1 MRSGTISSA
10 VSSRIS
16 RTRVSAGSSP
26 GSMIPPGSPHS
37 PLSLRRCRSTWPA
50 ALKMTAATPGWSSTS
65 WPILARRSRMYGEM
79 GMAGVPNGAPLL
91 AAARVAL
98 LDVVVEDLQ
107 EVGDD
112 GVALERELERAV
124 HEDGGLGLLEGAGQ
138 RDADVGVLGLA
149 RPVDHAAHHRDLQL
163 LHAGEAVLPRR
174 HLVAQVGLD
183 LLGHLLEEGR
193 SGAPAAGAGGHQGQE
208 APDPQRLE
216 DQLGDLHL
224 LGAIAVGLG
233 RERDTNRVADTLL
246 QQDREPCGA
255 RHDALG
261 AHA

>member
-1 MRSGTISSA
+1 MRSGTTSSA

-26 GSMIPPGSPHS
+26 GSIAPPGSPHS
-37 PLSLRRCRSTWPA
+37 PLSLRRCSSTSPA
-50 ALKMTAATPGWSSTS
+50 SLMITAATPGVRRRS
-65 WPILARRSRMYGEM
+65 WPILARRSRRYSEIAMPG
-79 GMAGVPNGAPLL
+79 G
-91 AAARVAL
+91 AARVRLLAGARVPL

-124 HEDGGLGLLEGAGQ
+124 HEDRGLGLLGGAGQ

-163 LHAGEAVLPRR
+163 LHAGETILPPR

-193 SGAPAAGAGGHQGQE
+193 GGASA
-208 APDPQRLE
+208 
-216 DQLGDLHL
+216 
-224 LGAIAVGLG
+224 
-233 RERDTNRVADTLL
+233 
-246 QQDREPCGA
+246 
-255 RHDALG
+255 
-261 AHA
+261 